1 MRQFSVV
8 GLAAAINKIMI
19 VIDQANCIGCGLC
32 ASLCPDNFRIN
43 DDFKAEVVNSAQPK
57 PCSQEAINN
66 CPVQVISQE

>member
-8 GLAAAINKIMI
+8 GLDDVINKTMI

-43 DDFKAEVVNSAQPK
+43 DNFKAEVINDNQIKLCV
-57 PCSQEAINN
+57 QEAIDN
-66 CPVQVISQE
+66 CPVQVISQ